1 MLPDE
6 KARADPPS
14 VSVSRVSDLD
24 ADDRQLGQVPGL
36 DGVRGLAVLLVVVGH
51 TQISFLPSHQADAIL
66 DVINGG
72 FFGVDIFFVLSGFLI
87 TALLLN
93 ERSKRGRV
101 WFGGFYARRALRLLP
116 ALYLML
122 AAYLAYTAIT
132 GAPLANVWEMDVA
145 AIFYVNNWY
154 GIFHPLSS
162 APGLGHIWSL
172 SIEEQFYLVWPALL
186 MLLIR
191 PRRGRL
197 LVPAIGVLIAT
208 VMVRRSLLWSA
219 NGIAVWIE
227 MFVRTDNRA
236 DSLLIGAL
244 AAVLW
249 TRGMIPRWGLAACA
263 YVSIAGMCV
272 IMILCTPRSP
282 FLYYGGYT
290 LFAVATAVV
299 IVATVE
305 RAWSV
310 SGFFESRP
318 MRLLGR
324 VSYGVYLW
332 HLPVYFAV
340 VRYTTGWAPLARFG
354 VALGITAGCVA
365 ASWNFVER
373 PAHRLRHRFAE
384 RPPMSVRTRRR
395 FGSIAALVIGVS
407 VVALGMGV
415 AAALP
420 STPQK
425 IEVASRPP
433 PLSLANTAFA
443 SLVGRAPDDLV
454 VAESLR
460 SAIVVNGDQY
470 HDVDLSTRIIPA
482 TLVRGGLFGKA
493 QVVLAVSLNGRI
505 AAVVNTTPSMLG
517 VPSFRVLLPRAV
529 LRPGVNDLRLFE
541 VRGSPGAPQLAPIPW
556 TVFSPGGR

>member
-1 MLPDE
+1 MTVPLAP
-6 KARADPPS
+6 
-14 VSVSRVSDLD
+14 DLD
-24 ADDRQLGQVPGL
+24 AGGRQLGHVPGL

-51 TQISFLPSHQADAIL
+51 TQIGFLPPHQAQAIL
-66 DVINGG
+66 DAVGSG

-101 WFGGFYARRALRLLP
+101 WFGGFYVRRALRLLP

-122 AAYLAYTAIT
+122 AAYSAYTAIT
-132 GAPLANVWEMDVA
+132 GAPLAVVGEMDVA

-154 GIFHPLSS
+154 GVLHPLNS
-162 APGLGHIWSL
+162 APGLGHLWSL
-172 SIEEQFYLVWPALL
+172 SVEEQFYLVWPALL

-208 VMVRRSLLWSA
+208 VMVHRAPQWSA
-219 NGIAVWIE
+219 NGVLSWIE
-227 MFVRTDNRA
+227 MVKAFVRTDYRA

-249 TRGMIPRWGLAACA
+249 TRGMIPRRGIGAYA
-263 YVSIAGMCV
+263 YVSIAVMAV
-272 IMILCTPRSP
+272 IMARYTTQSV
-282 FLYYGGYT
+282 FLYNGGFT

-305 RAWSV
+305 RAWLV
-310 SGFFESRP
+310 NRFFEARP

-324 VSYGVYLW
+324 VSYGIYLW

-340 VRYTTGWAPLARFG
+340 VRYTTGWTPLARFAL
-354 VALGITAGCVA
+354 ALGITAGCVA

-373 PAHRLRHRFAE
+373 PAHRLRHRFAD
-384 RPPMSVRTRRR
+384 RPPTSARTRRR
-395 FGSIAALVIGVS
+395 FGTIAALAIGVS

-420 STPQK
+420 STSEKLVLPPSAPLLSRTN
-425 IEVASRPP
+425 IEFS
-433 PLSLANTAFA
+433 

-454 VAESLR
+454 VARSLR
-460 SAIVVNGDQY
+460 AAIVVDGAQY
-470 HDVDLSTRIIPA
+470 RDVDLSASIIPA

-505 AAVVNTTPSMLG
+505 AAVVNTTASVLG
-517 VPSFRVLLPRAV
+517 TPSFRVLVPKAV
-529 LRPGVNDLRLFE
+529 LRPGVNDLALFE
-541 VRGSPGAPQLAPIPW
+541 VRGSPSAPQLAPIPW
-556 TVFSPGGR
+556 TIFKPGGR